1 MFKLFQNLLP
11 SETGKKQS
19 DSAVSSDSNT
29 NDSWETQIA
38 QADVLWEQGKLSEA
52 LAIYGLAIEKYPHL
66 IEIQQR
72 LAELLKQ
79 QGDLAV
85 VYEKLATGLK
95 NHGNVQQVANYYR
108 QAIHLKALT
117 GNTKK
122 QLFRANVASPPS
134 PLKEAA
140 FSFQPLTK
148 INSALTKTSDPQPP
162 PRVEVEL
169 NNNISPSFLK
179 PLKTINPQQ
188 FKDIDWET
196 AQVYLQKALEHSEK
210 QEWERSAL
218 ACKQAVQIM
227 PNMAEAYKI
236 WGNALQRMGKT
247 GEAMSCYAKAVEV
260 EPNLAEVYAG
270 IANIYTQQ
278 EKWQQAVK
286 HYQKAIIIR
295 PSATIY
301 RSLAEVWQQLGNL
314 DKAELNLHR
323 ARELETVSQAASS
336 DLDDEA
342 LFDSK
347 PSVETY
353 CLLAEKLE
361 QQNQWKQAALY
372 YRKALELSDLG
383 TTQPALPA
391 AVKPKPSQPKPL
403 SAEKR
408 GLARQSV
415 ARQSVVGVRAAKREE
430 ALRQMRTSPF
440 CDPLSLPS
448 KNPFVPIVAIAE
460 GAEVVSVEGTVE
472 GGGLPHEQL
481 FQDALD
487 GDAVSPVLR
496 RETRPQGT
504 GESFRGSDRWSKQL
518 KHDSQETKTNTST
531 TQLDKAIKR
540 YHKQSKLQPNSPK
553 VHTDLGN
560 LYGKK
565 RKWQYAIA
573 CYCKAIDLNP
583 QYSKAHL
590 NLARTLLKIGK
601 QQEFIREMQLAL
613 ALEPEI
619 GTAID
624 HFYLG
629 NALADK
635 GQSQQALGFYYKAIV
650 LNPLFSQSYYR
661 LSEILSNQ
669 GKHKEAIDFLKLEI
683 SSNPDNAES
692 YFCLG
697 QQLELIDNW
706 DGAVKIYSRLL
717 QIEPQYP
724 GASQKLNHAL
734 ANKLKLNHKSSNNP
748 AKISPSSKE

>member
-11 SETGKKQS
+11 SETRKKQS
-19 DSAVSSDSNT
+19 DSAVSSDFNA

-72 LAELLKQ
+72 LAERLKQ

-85 VYEKLATGLK
+85 AYEKLATGLK
-95 NHGNVQQVANYYR
+95 NHGNVQQAANYYR
-108 QAIHLKALT
+108 QAIHLQALT
-117 GNTKK
+117 RNTKK
-122 QLFRANVASPPS
+122 QLSSANLASPPS

-148 INSALTKTSDPQPP
+148 INSALTKTSDSQPP

-179 PLKTINPQQ
+179 PLKTINLQQ
-188 FKDIDWET
+188 FNDIDWET

-210 QEWERSAL
+210 QEWEHSAL

-372 YRKALELSDLG
+372 YRKALDLSDLG

-391 AVKPKPSQPKPL
+391 AVKPKLSQPKPL
-403 SAEKR
+403 FAEKR

-415 ARQSVVGVRAAKREE
+415 ARQSVVGVRAA
-430 ALRQMRTSPF
+430 
-440 CDPLSLPS
+440 
-448 KNPFVPIVAIAE
+448 NPFVPIVAIAE
-460 GAEVVSVEGTVE
+460 GAEVLSVEGTVE

-504 GESFRGSDRWSKQL
+504 GEPFRGSDRWSKQL

-531 TQLDKAIKR
+531 TQLDKAIER
-540 YHKQSKLQPNSPK
+540 YYKQSKLQPNSPK

-560 LYGKK
+560 LYGRK

-573 CYCKAIDLNP
+573 CYRKAIDLNP

-590 NLARTLLKIGK
+590 NLARTLFKIGK
-601 QQEFIREMQLAL
+601 QQEFIREMQWAL
-613 ALEPEI
+613 ALEPKI

-635 GQSQQALGFYYKAIV
+635 GQLQQALGFYYKAII

-697 QQLELIDNW
+697 QQLELVDNW

-748 AKISPSSKE
+748 AKTSPSSKE

>member
-19 DSAVSSDSNT
+19 DSAVSSASNA

-38 QADVLWEQGKLSEA
+38 RADVLWEQGKLSEA
-52 LAIYGLAIEKYPHL
+52 LAIYSLAIEKYPHL

-72 LAELLKQ
+72 LAERLKQ

-85 VYEKLATGLK
+85 AYEKLATGLK
-95 NHGNVQQVANYYR
+95 NHGNVQQAANYYR
-108 QAIHLKALT
+108 QAINLKALT

-122 QLFRANVASPPS
+122 QLFSANVASYPS
-134 PLKEAA
+134 PPIPTFALKEAA

-148 INSALTKTSDPQPP
+148 INSALTKTSNPQPP
-162 PRVEVEL
+162 HSRVEVEP
-169 NNNISPSFLK
+169 NNNISPSFSK

-188 FKDIDWET
+188 SKDIDWET

-227 PNMAEAYKI
+227 PNMAEAYKV

-270 IANIYTQQ
+270 IADIYTQQ
-278 EKWQQAVK
+278 GKWQQAVK

-301 RSLAEVWQQLGNL
+301 RSLAEVWQQLGNS
-314 DKAELNLHR
+314 DKAQLNLYR

-336 DLDDEA
+336 DLDDEV

-372 YRKALELSDLG
+372 YRKALDLSM
-383 TTQPALPA
+383 TQPALPA
-391 AVKPKPSQPKPL
+391 AMKPKPIQSEPSQQESEITPPYNDEAFLLNSLNAGSPRNGYMRLEPL
-403 SAEKR
+403 LK
-408 GLARQSV
+408 QSLMGQ
-415 ARQSVVGVRAAKREE
+415 RLEPHMTPT
-430 ALRQMRTSPF
+430 L
-440 CDPLSLPS
+440 DS
-448 KNPFVPIVAIAE
+448 KCEQVLFFKSGNPPTL
-460 GAEVVSVEGTVE
+460 GNS
-472 GGGLPHEQL
+472 
-481 FQDALD
+481 
-487 GDAVSPVLR
+487 SM
-496 RETRPQGT
+496 RETLKTALPRNGLSRKT
-504 GESFRGSDRWSKQL
+504 ALHRFSRCSDHWSKQL
-518 KHDSQETKTNTST
+518 KHDSQETKTNTPT

-540 YHKQSKLQPNSPK
+540 YYKQSKLQPNSPK

-560 LYGKK
+560 LYGRK

-573 CYCKAIDLNP
+573 CYRKAIDLNP

-590 NLARTLLKIGK
+590 NLARTFFKIGK
-601 QQEFIREMQLAL
+601 QQEFIQEMQLAL
-613 ALEPEI
+613 ALEPKI
-619 GTAID
+619 GTAMD
-624 HFYLG
+624 RFYLG

-635 GQSQQALGFYYKAIV
+635 GQLQQALGFYYKAIV

-661 LSEILSNQ
+661 LSEILSKQ

-683 SSNPDNAES
+683 NSNPNNAES

-697 QQLELIDNW
+697 QQLELVDNW
-706 DGAVKIYSRLL
+706 DGAVKIYSKLL

-734 ANKLKLNHKSSNNP
+734 ANKLKLNYKSPDNP
-748 AKISPSSKE
+748 AKTSPSSKE

>member
-19 DSAVSSDSNT
+19 DSAVSSDFNV
-29 NDSWETQIA
+29 NDSWSTQIA
-38 QADVLWEQGKLSEA
+38 QADLLWEQGKLSEA
-52 LAIYGLAIEKYPHL
+52 LAIYGLAIEQYPHL

-72 LAELLKQ
+72 LAERLKQ

-85 VYEKLATGLK
+85 AYEKLATGLK
-95 NHGNVQQVANYYR
+95 NHGNVQQAANYYR

-117 GNTKK
+117 ENTKK
-122 QLFRANVASPPS
+122 QLFRANIASLPS
-134 PLKEAA
+134 SPIPTSTLKETA

-148 INSALTKTSDPQPP
+148 INSALTKTSDSQPP
-162 PRVEVEL
+162 LSKVEVEL

-188 FKDIDWET
+188 SRDIGWET

-227 PNMAEAYKI
+227 PNMAEAYKV

-247 GEAMSCYAKAVEV
+247 GEAMSCYAKAVEI

-270 IANIYTQQ
+270 IADIYTQQ
-278 EKWQQAVK
+278 EKWHQAVK

-301 RSLAEVWQQLGNL
+301 RNLAEVWQQLGNS
-314 DKAELNLHR
+314 DKAQLNLYR

-336 DLDDEA
+336 DLDDKA
-342 LFDSK
+342 LFDAK

-361 QQNQWKQAALY
+361 QQNQWKQSALY
-372 YRKALELSDLG
+372 YRKALDLSMA
-383 TTQPALPA
+383 QPALPA
-391 AVKPKPSQPKPL
+391 AMKPKPSQPKL
-403 SAEKR
+403 SQQELEITPPYNDAVRKDASSASESVASQR
-408 GLARQSV
+408 VVEVSPIARQSV
-415 ARQSVVGVRAAKREE
+415 ARVSKG
-430 ALRQMRTSPF
+430 
-440 CDPLSLPS
+440 LSDDAGSAVHKP
-448 KNPFVPIVAIAE
+448 PRPVI
-460 GAEVVSVEGTVE
+460 GTVE
-472 GGGLPHEQL
+472 L
-481 FQDALD
+481 F
-487 GDAVSPVLR
+487 S
-496 RETRPQGT
+496 
-504 GESFRGSDRWSKQL
+504 GSDRWSKQL
-518 KHDSQETKTNTST
+518 KRESQETKTNTST

-560 LYGKK
+560 LYGRK

-573 CYCKAIDLNP
+573 CYRQAIDLNP

-590 NLARTLLKIGK
+590 NLARTLFKIGK
-601 QQEFIREMQLAL
+601 QQEFIQEMQLAL

-619 GTAID
+619 GTAMD
-624 HFYLG
+624 RFHLA

-635 GQSQQALGFYYKAIV
+635 GQLEEALSFYYQAII

-669 GKHKEAIDFLKLEI
+669 GKHQEAIDFLKLEI
-683 SSNPDNAES
+683 SNNPNNAES

-697 QQLELIDNW
+697 QQLELVDNW
-706 DGAVKIYSRLL
+706 DGAVKIYSKLL
-717 QIEPQYP
+717 QIEAQYP
-724 GASQKLNHAL
+724 GASEKLNHAL
-734 ANKLKLNHKSSNNP
+734 ANKLKLNYKSPDNP
-748 AKISPSSKE
+748 AKTSSSLKE

>member
-11 SETGKKQS
+11 SETRKKQS
-19 DSAVSSDSNT
+19 DSAVSSDSNA

-72 LAELLKQ
+72 LAERLKQ

-85 VYEKLATGLK
+85 AYEKLATELK
-95 NHGNVQQVANYYR
+95 NNGNVQQAANYYR

-122 QLFRANVASPPS
+122 QPFKANVSSPPS
-134 PLKEAA
+134 SLKEAA

-148 INSALTKTSDPQPP
+148 INSALSKTSDSQPLRS
-162 PRVEVEL
+162 RVEVEL

-188 FKDIDWET
+188 SKDIGWET

-247 GEAMSCYAKAVEV
+247 GEAMSCYAKAVEI

-278 EKWQQAVK
+278 GKWQQAVK

-314 DKAELNLHR
+314 DKAELNLYR
-323 ARELETVSQAASS
+323 ARELETVSQADSS
-336 DLDDEA
+336 DLDDLDDEA

-372 YRKALELSDLG
+372 YRKALDLSDLG
-383 TTQPALPA
+383 MTQPALPA
-391 AVKPKPSQPKPL
+391 AMKPKPSQPKPFQQESITAPYNDEACL
-403 SAEKR
+403 GQHS
-408 GLARQSV
+408 LA
-415 ARQSVVGVRAAKREE
+415 
-430 ALRQMRTSPF
+430 P
-440 CDPLSLPS
+440 
-448 KNPFVPIVAIAE
+448 
-460 GAEVVSVEGTVE
+460 
-472 GGGLPHEQL
+472 
-481 FQDALD
+481 D

-496 RETRPQGT
+496 TGQLRLKPYSAQET
-504 GESFRGSDRWSKQL
+504 GEPSRGSDRWSKQS
-518 KHDSQETKTNTST
+518 KHNSQETKTNTPT
-531 TQLDKAIKR
+531 IQLDKAIKR
-540 YHKQSKLQPNSPK
+540 YYKQSKLQPNSPK

-560 LYGKK
+560 LYGRK

-573 CYCKAIDLNP
+573 CYRKAIDLNP

-590 NLARTLLKIGK
+590 NLARTLFKIGK
-601 QQEFIREMQLAL
+601 QQEFIQEMQLAL
-613 ALEPEI
+613 ALEPKI
-619 GTAID
+619 GTAMD
-624 HFYLG
+624 RFYLG

-635 GQSQQALGFYYKAIV
+635 GQPQQALGFYYKAIV

-669 GKHKEAIDFLKLEI
+669 GRHKEAIDFLKLEI
-683 SSNPDNAES
+683 SNNPNNAES

-697 QQLELIDNW
+697 QQLELVDNW

-734 ANKLKLNHKSSNNP
+734 ANKLKLNYKSLDNP
-748 AKISPSSKE
+748 AKTSPSSKE

>member
-11 SETGKKQS
+11 LETGKKQS
-19 DSAVSSDSNT
+19 DSAVSSNSDA

-72 LAELLKQ
+72 LAERLKQ

-85 VYEKLATGLK
+85 AYEKLATGLK
-95 NHGNVQQVANYYR
+95 NHGNAKQAANYYR
-108 QAIHLKALT
+108 QAINLKALT

-122 QLFRANVASPPS
+122 QLFRANVASSPS
-134 PLKEAA
+134 PPIPTFTLKEAA

-148 INSALTKTSDPQPP
+148 IDSALSKTSDPQPP
-162 PRVEVEL
+162 RSKVEVEP
-169 NNNISPSFLK
+169 NSISPSFLK
-179 PLKTINPQQ
+179 PLKTINPEQS
-188 FKDIDWET
+188 KDIDWET

-227 PNMAEAYKI
+227 PNMAEAYKV

-270 IANIYTQQ
+270 IADIYTQQ

-301 RSLAEVWQQLGNL
+301 RSLAEVWQRLGNS
-314 DKAELNLHR
+314 DKAELNLYR

-342 LFDSK
+342 LFDAK

-361 QQNQWKQAALY
+361 QQNNWKQAALY
-372 YRKALELSDLG
+372 YRKALDLSMA
-383 TTQPALPA
+383 QPVLPA
-391 AVKPKPSQPKPL
+391 ATKSKPSQQKSSPQESEIAPPYND
-403 SAEKR
+403 
-408 GLARQSV
+408 
-415 ARQSVVGVRAAKREE
+415 E
-430 ALRQMRTSPF
+430 ASSEL
-440 CDPLSLPS
+440 
-448 KNPFVPIVAIAE
+448 
-460 GAEVVSVEGTVE
+460 
-472 GGGLPHEQL
+472 
-481 FQDALD
+481 
-487 GDAVSPVLR
+487 
-496 RETRPQGT
+496 
-504 GESFRGSDRWSKQL
+504 WSKQL
-518 KHDSQETKTNTST
+518 KHDSQETKINTPA
-531 TQLDKAIKR
+531 TQLDKAIER
-540 YHKQSKLQPNSPK
+540 YYKQSKLQPNSPK

-560 LYGKK
+560 LYGRK

-573 CYCKAIDLNP
+573 CYRKAIDLNS

-590 NLARTLLKIGK
+590 NLARTLFKIGK
-601 QQEFIREMQLAL
+601 QEEFIQEMQLAL
-613 ALEPEI
+613 ALEPKI
-619 GTAID
+619 GTAMD
-624 HFYLG
+624 RFYLG
-629 NALADK
+629 NALIDQ
-635 GQSQQALGFYYKAIV
+635 GQSQQALSYYYKAIV

-661 LSEILSNQ
+661 LSEILSKQ
-669 GKHKEAIDFLKLEI
+669 GKHKEAIEFLKLEI
-683 SSNPDNAES
+683 SNNPNNVDS
-692 YFCLG
+692 YFFLG
-697 QQLELIDNW
+697 QQLELVNNW

-734 ANKLKLNHKSSNNP
+734 ANKLKLNYKSSDNP
-748 AKISPSSKE
+748 AQTSSSLKE

>member
-19 DSAVSSDSNT
+19 NSAVSSDSNA
-29 NDSWETQIA
+29 NDLWETQIA

-72 LAELLKQ
+72 LAERLKQ

-85 VYEKLATGLK
+85 AYEKLATGLK
-95 NHGNVQQVANYYR
+95 NHGNVQQAANYYR

-122 QLFRANVASPPS
+122 QLSKANVASPPS
-134 PLKEAA
+134 PPIPTFTLKEAA

-162 PRVEVEL
+162 RSRVEVEL
-169 NNNISPSFLK
+169 NNNISPSFSK

-188 FKDIDWET
+188 SKDIGWET

-227 PNMAEAYKI
+227 PNMAEAYKV

-270 IANIYTQQ
+270 IADIYTQQ

-301 RSLAEVWQQLGNL
+301 RSLAEVWQQLGNS
-314 DKAELNLHR
+314 DKAQLNLYR

-372 YRKALELSDLG
+372 YRKALDLSM
-383 TTQPALPA
+383 TQPALSA
-391 AVKPKPSQPKPL
+391 AIKPKPIQSEPSRQELEITPPYNDEAYLEQHYMRSKPY
-403 SAEKR
+403 
-408 GLARQSV
+408 
-415 ARQSVVGVRAAKREE
+415 
-430 ALRQMRTSPF
+430 F
-440 CDPLSLPS
+440 
-448 KNPFVPIVAIAE
+448 
-460 GAEVVSVEGTVE
+460 
-472 GGGLPHEQL
+472 
-481 FQDALD
+481 
-487 GDAVSPVLR
+487 
-496 RETRPQGT
+496 PQGT
-504 GESFRGSDRWSKQL
+504 DEPFRGSVRYSNRYSKQL
-518 KHDSQETKTNTST
+518 KHDSQETKTNTPT

-560 LYGKK
+560 LYGRK

-573 CYCKAIDLNP
+573 CYRKAIDLNP

-590 NLARTLLKIGK
+590 NLARILFKIGK
-601 QQEFIREMQLAL
+601 QQEFIQEMQLAL
-613 ALEPEI
+613 ALEPKI
-619 GTAID
+619 GTAMD
-624 HFYLG
+624 RFYLG

-635 GQSQQALGFYYKAIV
+635 GQSQQALSFYYKAIV

-661 LSEILSNQ
+661 LSEILSKQ

-683 SSNPDNAES
+683 SSNPNNAES

-697 QQLELIDNW
+697 QQLELVDNW

-734 ANKLKLNHKSSNNP
+734 ANKLKLNYKSPDNST
-748 AKISPSSKE
+748 KTSPSSKE

>member
-19 DSAVSSDSNT
+19 DSAVSSDSNA
-29 NDSWETQIA
+29 NDPWETQIA

-72 LAELLKQ
+72 LAERLKQ

-85 VYEKLATGLK
+85 AYEKLATGLK
-95 NHGNVQQVANYYR
+95 NHGNVQQAANYYR

-122 QLFRANVASPPS
+122 QLFRANVASPPI
-134 PLKEAA
+134 PPIPTFTLKEAA

-148 INSALTKTSDPQPP
+148 INSALTKTSDSQPP
-162 PRVEVEL
+162 LSKVEVEP
-169 NNNISPSFLK
+169 NNISPSFSK

-188 FKDIDWET
+188 SKDIDWET

-227 PNMAEAYKI
+227 PNMAEAYKV

-270 IANIYTQQ
+270 IADIYTQQ

-301 RSLAEVWQQLGNL
+301 RSLAEVWQQLGNS
-314 DKAELNLHR
+314 DKAQLNLYR

-336 DLDDEA
+336 DNSDLDDEA

-347 PSVETY
+347 SSVETY

-372 YRKALELSDLG
+372 YRKALDLSM
-383 TTQPALPA
+383 TQPALPA
-391 AVKPKPSQPKPL
+391 AMKPKPIQSKPSQPKP
-403 SAEKR
+403 
-408 GLARQSV
+408 
-415 ARQSVVGVRAAKREE
+415 
-430 ALRQMRTSPF
+430 
-440 CDPLSLPS
+440 
-448 KNPFVPIVAIAE
+448 
-460 GAEVVSVEGTVE
+460 
-472 GGGLPHEQL
+472 
-481 FQDALD
+481 
-487 GDAVSPVLR
+487 
-496 RETRPQGT
+496 
-504 GESFRGSDRWSKQL
+504 KQL
-518 KHDSQETKTNTST
+518 KRDFQETKTNTPA

-540 YHKQSKLQPNSPK
+540 YYKQSKLQPNSPK

-560 LYGKK
+560 LYGRK
-565 RKWQYAIA
+565 REWQYAIA
-573 CYCKAIDLNP
+573 CYRKAIDLNP

-601 QQEFIREMQLAL
+601 QQEFIQEMQLAL
-613 ALEPEI
+613 ALEPKI
-619 GTAID
+619 GTAMD
-624 HFYLG
+624 RFYLG

-635 GQSQQALGFYYKAIV
+635 GQSQQALSFYYKAIV

-661 LSEILSNQ
+661 LSEILSKQ

-683 SSNPDNAES
+683 SSNPNNAES

-697 QQLELIDNW
+697 QQLELVDNW

-734 ANKLKLNHKSSNNP
+734 ANKLRLNYKSADNP
-748 AKISPSSKE
+748 VKTSPSSKE